1 MSIAS
6 HKERNMGPPEMDYG
20 VDLIDSIV
28 LGAAENAARKAD
40 LVLSAPAKDYILRAA
55 RPLLDEALEQGKLE
69 DRRKEAERS
78 TQLLIEEIARLHL
91 TSLDS
96 DVTSD
101 LIDGALERLCRK
113 FPKLY
118 PFCPRP

>member
-1 MSIAS
+1 
-6 HKERNMGPPEMDYG
+6 MGPPEMDYG
-20 VDLIDSIV
+20 VDQIDSIV
-28 LGAAENAARKAD
+28 LGAAEDAARREN
-40 LVLSAPAKDYILRAA
+40 LVLSASAKNYILQAA
-55 RPLLDEALEQGKLE
+55 RPHLDAANERGELEH
-69 DRRKEAERS
+69 RRKEAERS
-78 TQLLIEEIARLHL
+78 TQLLIKEIARLHRT

-101 LIDGALERLCRK
+101 LIDDVLERLCRK